1 MKREIT
7 ENSGPRAS
15 DYANVVATNTSTKGM
30 CNRSSSSSSSV
41 LHRTWPCAF
50 INWTVHD
57 GRTALYTAAFNG
69 EVEIAALL
77 LAAGAD
83 TSLAMKMGTTPL
95 MCAMEGATKRDAEMA
110 ALLRATEQSRMFKKL
125 LAASE
130 TGNATEVRRVLIAG
144 EDEEDMGRCPFV
156 NRTTGDEGR
165 TCLYTAAFKGHIDV
179 VRVLCEEGGADV
191 EVELADGSRAFDAAA
206 HNGHEEVVEYLRWTC
221 LKYT

>member
-1 MKREIT
+1 
-7 ENSGPRAS
+7 
-15 DYANVVATNTSTKGM
+15 M
-30 CNRSSSSSSSV
+30 CNRSPSSFFH
-41 LHRTWPCAF
+41 HRTWPCAF
-50 INWTVHD
+50 INWAVHD

-95 MCAMEGATKRDAEMA
+95 MCAAGGTTKRDAEMV
-110 ALLRATEQSRMFKKL
+110 ALLRTTEQSRMFKKL

-130 TGNATEVRRVLIAG
+130 TGDATEVRRVLIAG

-156 NRTTGDEGR
+156 NRTTGGEGR

-179 VRVLCEEGGADV
+179 VRVLVEEGGADV